1 MDCRRVLSEGA
12 YTKSGR
18 QVMTDF
24 SAVKQQQQKTWA
36 TGDFAMIGW
45 NLVFPGELL
54 CEAVELRAGQKVLD
68 VATGAGNAALSAA
81 RRNCETVGIDYVPHL
96 IERARARAKVEG
108 LPAQFEVADCEQMP
122 FPDESFDRVLSVYGS
137 MFAPDQSK
145 AAAEL
150 IRICQ
155 TGGRIGMAN
164 WTPDGFWGQTF
175 ALVGKYMPPPAGVR
189 PPPEWG
195 TETRLQELF
204 GAATS
209 SMSIS
214 KRSALFRYRD
224 NAHWI
229 DVFRTWFGPIVLLLA
244 KLDDERSSEFLRELD
259 NTLTRF
265 NVSGDDTIMI
275 SADYLEV
282 VIVK

>member
-1 MDCRRVLSEGA
+1 
-12 YTKSGR
+12 
-18 QVMTDF
+18 MTDF
-24 SAVKQQQQKTWA
+24 TVLKQQQQKTWA

-45 NLVFPGELL
+45 NTVFPGELL
-54 CEAVELRAGQKVLD
+54 CEAVDLRAGQKVLD
-68 VATGAGNAALSAA
+68 VATGAGNTALSAA
-81 RRNCETVGIDYVPHL
+81 RRNCEAVGIDYVPHL
-96 IERARARAKVEG
+96 VERARVRAKAEG
-108 LPAQFEVADCEQMP
+108 VPAQFEIADCEQMP

-137 MFAPDQSK
+137 MFAPDQQK
-145 AAAEL
+145 AAQEL
-150 IRICQ
+150 MRVCR

-175 ALVGKYMPPPAGVR
+175 GLVGKYVPPPTGLR

-195 TETRLQELF
+195 TEKRLKELF
-204 GAATS
+204 AAATS
-209 SMSIS
+209 SMRIN

-229 DVFRTWFGPIVLLLA
+229 DVIRTWFGPIMLVLE
-244 KLDDERSSEFLRELD
+244 KLDEKRRGDFLRDLD
-259 NTLTRF
+259 DTLTRF
-265 NVSGDDTIMI
+265 NVSGDDTLMI

>member
-1 MDCRRVLSEGA
+1 
-12 YTKSGR
+12 
-18 QVMTDF
+18 
-24 SAVKQQQQKTWA
+24 
-36 TGDFAMIGW
+36 
-45 NLVFPGELL
+45 
-54 CEAVELRAGQKVLD
+54 
-68 VATGAGNAALSAA
+68 
-81 RRNCETVGIDYVPHL
+81 
-96 IERARARAKVEG
+96 
-108 LPAQFEVADCEQMP
+108 
-122 FPDESFDRVLSVYGS
+122 
-137 MFAPDQSK
+137 
-145 AAAEL
+145 
-150 IRICQ
+150 
-155 TGGRIGMAN
+155 MAN

-244 KLDDERSSEFLRELD
+244 KLDDERSSEFLRELE